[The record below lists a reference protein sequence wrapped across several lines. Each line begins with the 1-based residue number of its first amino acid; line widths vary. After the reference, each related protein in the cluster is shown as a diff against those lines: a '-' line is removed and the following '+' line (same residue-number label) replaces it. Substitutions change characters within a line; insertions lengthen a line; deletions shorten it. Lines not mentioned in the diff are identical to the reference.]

1 MWNRRNKSCLNEG
14 TIPSNKLL
22 EMAKFLFLEVQ
33 EISQDPTKD
42 SLGCK
47 TVWISPTS
55 DMFKTNFDGANFG
68 VSSDVGIRVVI
79 QNSLGELRA
88 SLSDKILVIILEM
101 LVARRVVLFTQEI
114 IIKHS
119 IFKETQKLLSILFAR
134 VICYLLLLVI

>member
-1 MWNRRNKSCLNEG
+1 
-14 TIPSNKLL
+14 
-22 EMAKFLFLEVQ
+22 MAKFLFLEVQ

-68 VSSDVGIRVVI
+68 VLSDVGIRVVI
-79 QNSLGELRA
+79 RNSLGELRA

-114 IIKHS
+114 RIKHS